1 MIRFINED
9 GNKELKN
16 RVFPLSNGIKKH
28 LIQTLKDYDG
38 DKTLD
43 GYKRLKNILSMT
55 NGIKYG
61 EMKRLKNF
69 FDNYTGTPNST
80 EFILNGGEPM
90 KLWVNNTLNTATT
103 AIRDFK
109 QAKKEA
115 GFSNAFIKPHEKNR
129 QTKKKNKPT
138 QVKFKT
144 NNLNKKVGDNSVMQ
158 YENMIKENDSKQR
171 KVICVTENQAK
182 YIKKIL
188 TEAQNDNFSLEEL
201 SSINSFK
208 SRYDYCVKN
217 IGQPCG
223 RGTSRA
229 VFQLT
234 DEKVLKLA
242 YNQKG
247 IAQNS
252 AEDEPYISVSPKI
265 FDRDMDYKWLISE
278 YVLPA
283 KKQDFKECLG
293 LTFEEF
299 CSFLSASHKNHC
311 NGRYYRQIMPR
322 EQYVELLDSNEDL
335 YDFDE
340 YIGNYQPPLGD
351 LMRII
356 NYGMV
361 LRSNTPTI
369 VLLDTGL
376 TEEIYDNFYRR

>member
-1 MIRFINED
+1 MIHFINED
-9 GNKELKN
+9 GNQELKN

-28 LIQTLKDYDG
+28 LMQTLNDYNG
-38 DKTLD
+38 DKTID
-43 GYKRLKNILSMT
+43 GYKRLNNLLSMN
-55 NGIKYG
+55 NGIKYE

-69 FDNYTGTPNST
+69 FDNYSGSPKSM

-90 KLWVNNTLNTATT
+90 KLWVYNTLNTATT
-103 AIRDFK
+103 AIHNFK
-109 QAKKEA
+109 QAKKDA
-115 GFSNAFIKPHEKNR
+115 GMSNAFIKSHEKNR

-144 NNLNKKVGDNSVMQ
+144 DSLSKKMTNNDVLKYENKCHKVICITEQQATFIKNNLN
-158 YENMIKENDSKQR
+158 
-171 KVICVTENQAK
+171 
-182 YIKKIL
+182 
-188 TEAQNDNFSLEEL
+188 EAQNDNFSLEEL

-208 SRYDYCVKN
+208 GRYDYCVKN

-223 RGTSRA
+223 RGSSRV

-234 DEKVLKLA
+234 DEKILKLA

-252 AEDEPYISVSPKI
+252 AEDEPYIDVSPKI

-311 NGRYYRQIMPR
+311 NGRYYMQIMPQ

-335 YDFDE
+335 YDFDQ

-351 LMRII
+351 LMRIT

-361 LRSNTPTI
+361 LRNNTPTI
-369 VLLDTGL
+369 VLLDAGL
-376 TEEIYDNFYRR
+376 TEEVYNNFYHR